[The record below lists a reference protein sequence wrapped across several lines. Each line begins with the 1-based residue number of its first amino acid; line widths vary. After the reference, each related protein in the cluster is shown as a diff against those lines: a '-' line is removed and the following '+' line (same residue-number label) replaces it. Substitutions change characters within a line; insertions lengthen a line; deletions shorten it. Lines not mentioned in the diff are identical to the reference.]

1 MNRTNIEKDFTKTIQ
16 DYLSKG
22 YYIHMNTMSGCQGEI
37 AKVDLTNGKEVI
49 RIFLDSN
56 YKWDDEL
63 HYSFDS
69 IVLTIGRCTDKL
81 YNSRLDTIWNQNL
94 DIISQTIYYEIGSD
108 HKYYGTKEEAIKAK
122 EIHRKRMRSWGI
134 DYCNRRT
141 EYTDNKRKTV
151 VLSFVKK
158 QYKCKS
164 ATLKDIE
171 KVVKDFDVITKKP
184 YYYVTVRGRSY
195 RIGGIKK

>member
-1 MNRTNIEKDFTKTIQ
+1 MLRKDIDKIFTDTIKI
-16 DYLSKG
+16 YLDDG
-22 YYIHMNTMSGCQGEI
+22 FYIYSNTMGGSQGEI

-49 RIFLDSN
+49 RIMIDSDH
-56 YKWDDEL
+56 KWDNDL
-63 HYSFDS
+63 YYSIDS
-69 IVLTIGRCTDKL
+69 MIITIGRCTDKL
-81 YNSRLDTIWNQNL
+81 YNSRMDIIWNQNL

-122 EIHRKRMRSWGI
+122 ELHRKRMRSWGV

-141 EYTDNKRKTV
+141 EYTDNKRKAV

-195 RIGGIKK
+195 KIEGKK

>member
-1 MNRTNIEKDFTKTIQ
+1 MIRKDIEKIYTDIIN
-16 DYLSKG
+16 DYINKG
-22 YYIHMNTMSGCQGEI
+22 YRINTNTMNGSQGEI

-81 YNSRLDTIWNQNL
+81 YNSRMDIIWNQNL

-108 HKYYGTKEEAIKAK
+108 HKYYGTKQEAIKAK
-122 EIHRKRMRSWGI
+122 ELHRKRMRSWGRDAYSMRMI
-134 DYCNRRT
+134 
-141 EYTDNKRKTV
+141 YTDNKRKEI
-151 VLSFVKK
+151 VLPFIKK

-164 ATLKDIE
+164 TTIKDIE
-171 KVVKDFDVITKKP
+171 SVEKSFDSYSKKMC
-184 YYYVTVRGRSY
+184 YYVRARGRVY
-195 RIGGIKK
+195 KIG

>member
-1 MNRTNIEKDFTKTIQ
+1 MNRTSIEKDFTKTIQ
-16 DYLSKG
+16 DYLNKG

-81 YNSRLDTIWNQNL
+81 YNSRMDIIWNQNL

-108 HKYYGTKEEAIKAK
+108 HKYYGTKQEAIKAK
-122 EIHRKRMRSWGI
+122 ELHRKRMRSWGRDAYSMRMI
-134 DYCNRRT
+134 
-141 EYTDNKRKTV
+141 YTDNKRKAI
-151 VLSFVKK
+151 VLPFIKK

-164 ATLKDIE
+164 ATIKDID
-171 KVVKDFDVITKKP
+171 KIIRDFDSVTQKP
-184 YYYVTVRGRSY
+184 CYYVYARGRTY
-195 RIGGIKK
+195 KIGGKK